1 MPVNGFWDFL
11 TQFNVI
17 GLSVAFIIGENINNL
32 AKALIDDLLMPFI
45 NPILNRIT
53 GDEGLEYRLPGGIEL
68 HLEKIVS
75 SFIKFMCLSLVIY
88 TLITLGL
95 KLEIPTAQVKIMN
108 FAELT
113 RKQVSATKKIY
124 G

>member
-1 MPVNGFWDFL
+1 MPVNGFWEFL

-32 AKALIDDLLMPFI
+32 AKAVIDDLLMPFI
-45 NPILNRIT
+45 NPFLNRIT
-53 GDEGLEYRLPGGIEL
+53 GDDGLTYELPGGIEL

-113 RKQVSATKKIY
+113 KKQLNASKKL
-124 G
+124 

>member
-11 TQFNVI
+11 TQFNII
-17 GLSVAFIIGENINNL
+17 GISVAFIIGENINNL

-45 NPILNRIT
+45 NPALYALT
-53 GDEGLEYRLPGGIEL
+53 GDGGLKYKLPGGIEL
-68 HLEKIVS
+68 HLEKIIS
-75 SFIKFMCLSLVIY
+75 SFIKFTCLSLVIY

-113 RKQVSATKKIY
+113 KKQISATKKIY